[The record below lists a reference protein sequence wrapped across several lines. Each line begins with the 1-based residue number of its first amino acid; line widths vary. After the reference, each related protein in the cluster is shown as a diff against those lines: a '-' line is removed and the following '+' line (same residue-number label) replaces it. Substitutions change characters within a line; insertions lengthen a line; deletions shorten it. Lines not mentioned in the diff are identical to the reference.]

1 MSYILDALK
10 KSDQERRQGEIPTLE
25 SDHAVLIAVRNQ
37 RSARKRKMLFLLF
50 SACLLVLAAGLWQ
63 WRSQTD
69 IPRIIKKTAAQE
81 QTAVVAESA
90 LQSPSQPAG
99 QNVPDQLDVPAEKPA
114 SQAAVPA
121 QESAPPPPAPAQRVP
136 ETVPVT
142 IAEPTVVPPAT
153 ENQAAPRPQA
163 EQPPPPPPAKA
174 TSQPDKNPPLLKD
187 LPVAQQKNIPNIS
200 MAGHVY
206 SDEPARRMIM
216 INNKIVREGER
227 IGDNLK
233 LVRITWDGV
242 ILSHDNTEFQIK
254 L

>member
-25 SDHAVLIAVRNQ
+25 SDHAVLIAVHNR
-37 RSARKRKMLFLLF
+37 RSARKRRMLFLLV
-50 SACLLVLAAGLWQ
+50 SACLLVLAVGLWR
-63 WRSQTD
+63 WRSQPD
-69 IPRIIKKTAAQE
+69 IPRTIKKTGAEE
-81 QTAVVAESA
+81 QTAVVRES
-90 LQSPSQPAG
+90 PPQPPPQAAG
-99 QNVPDQLDVPAEKPA
+99 RNVPDQAHEPAAEPA
-114 SQAAVPA
+114 PQAAVPA
-121 QESAPPPPAPAQRVP
+121 QESAPPPPAPGQRKP
-136 ETVPVT
+136 ANVPVT
-142 IAEPTVVPPAT
+142 IAELTVVPPAT
-153 ENQAAPRPQA
+153 ENQADPRPQA
-163 EQPPPPPPAKA
+163 GQPPPPTPAEA
-174 TSQPDKNPPLLKD
+174 ARQPDKNPPLLKD
-187 LPVAQQKNIPNIS
+187 LPVAQQKMIPEIN

-242 ILSHDNTEFQIK
+242 ILSYNNTEFQIK

>member
-25 SDHAVLIAVRNQ
+25 SDHAVLIAVHKR

-50 SACLLVLAAGLWQ
+50 AACLLVLAAGLWQ
-63 WRSQTD
+63 WRSQPD
-69 IPRIIKKTAAQE
+69 IPLIIKKTGAKE
-81 QTAVVAESA
+81 QTAVVAESTPQA
-90 LQSPSQPAG
+90 LQQAAG
-99 QNVPDQLDVPAEKPA
+99 QNVPDQADQPAEEPA
-114 SQAAVPA
+114 PQATVPA
-121 QESAPPPPAPAQRVP
+121 QEPAPQPPAPVRKGTA
-136 ETVPVT
+136 TVPVT
-142 IAEPTVVPPAT
+142 IAELTVVPPAT
-153 ENQAAPRPQA
+153 ESQAALRPQA
-163 EQPPPPPPAKA
+163 EQPPPPTPAEA
-174 TSQPDKNPPLLKD
+174 TSQPDNNPPLLKD
-187 LPVAQQKNIPNIS
+187 LPVAQQKNIPDIS

-242 ILSHDNTEFQIK
+242 ILSHNSTEFQIK